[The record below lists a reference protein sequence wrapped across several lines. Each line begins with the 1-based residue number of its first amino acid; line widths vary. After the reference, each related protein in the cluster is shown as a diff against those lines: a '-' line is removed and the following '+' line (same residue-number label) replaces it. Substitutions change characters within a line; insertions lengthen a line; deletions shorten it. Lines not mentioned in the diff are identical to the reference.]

1 LAAQR
6 AARAQAAQSLTML
19 DPKLIR
25 QDPEAVRVALAR
37 RGHRFDV
44 QLFLDLESRR
54 KAFQLESESLQNER
68 NTKSKSIGQAKA
80 SGRDIQPL
88 LDEVADLGA
97 RLDAAK
103 AAFEVA
109 QSQINDL
116 FMSIPNIPDASVPDG
131 ADESSNVVLRS
142 WREPA
147 KFNFPAKD
155 HVDLGA
161 QGALDFEAA
170 VRISGA
176 RFVVMRGALVRLQRA
191 LTQFMLDL
199 HSTEHGYTEVY
210 VPYLVNSE
218 ALYGTGQLPKFAED
232 QFKIAGESELYLIPT
247 AEVPVTNLYRDQ
259 ILEADQLPIRHV
271 CHTPCF
277 RSEAGSYGRDTR
289 GIIRQ
294 HQFEK
299 VEIVQIVAP
308 ERSWQAHEELTSHA
322 EAVLQRLDLPYRAV
336 VLCAGDIGFGAAKT
350 IDLEVWLPGQ
360 QRYREISSCSNYL
373 DFQARRMQARY
384 RHPQTRKPELV
395 HTLNGS
401 GLAVGRTLV
410 AVMENYQDGEG
421 RVHVPDA
428 LRTYMGGV
436 TTLDLRD

>member
-1 LAAQR
+1 
-6 AARAQAAQSLTML
+6 ML

-25 QDPEAVRVALAR
+25 QDPDAVRVALAR
-37 RGHRFDV
+37 RGFAFDV
-44 QLFLDLESRR
+44 PLFLELEARR
-54 KAFQLESESLQNER
+54 KALQLETERLQNER

-88 LDEVADLGA
+88 LNEVANLGA
-97 RLDAAK
+97 ELDAAK
-103 AAFEVA
+103 AAFDIA
-109 QSQINDL
+109 QKDISDFFL
-116 FMSIPNIPDASVPDG
+116 VIPNIPDASVPLG
-131 ADESSNVVLRS
+131 KDESSNVELRL
-142 WREPA
+142 WREPSR
-147 KFNFPAKD
+147 FNFVPKD

-161 QGALDFEAA
+161 AGALDFEAA
-170 VRISGA
+170 AKLSGA
-176 RFVVMRGALVRLQRA
+176 RFVVMRGGLARLQRA

-199 HSTEHGYTEVY
+199 HTTEHGYTEVY
-210 VPYLVNSE
+210 VPYLVNSDS
-218 ALYGTGQLPKFAED
+218 LYGTGQLPKFAAD
-232 QFKIAGESELYLIPT
+232 QFRIAGDSDLYLIPT
-247 AEVPVTNLYRDQ
+247 AEVPVTNLFRDR
-259 ILEADQLPIRHV
+259 IVEADELPVRLV
-271 CHTPCF
+271 SHTPCF

-299 VEIVQIVAP
+299 VEIVQVVAP
-308 ERSWQAHEELTSHA
+308 EQSRQAHEELTSHA
-322 EAVLQRLDLPYRAV
+322 EAVLQRLELPYRAM
-336 VLCAGDIGFGAAKT
+336 VLCAGDIGFAAAKT

-384 RHPQTRKPELV
+384 RHPQSRKPELV

-421 RVHVPDA
+421 RVHIPDA
-428 LRTYMGGV
+428 LRSYMGGAA
-436 TTLDLRD
+436 TLDLRD